1 MLFLAMLLL
10 GAVIGFV
17 GAGGA
22 GVTIAMLV
30 VGFHV
35 PMHEALAVALTAMIF
50 TCLSGAYSHFKEGE
64 VVVKTGAVLGIG
76 GCRAGAVYDQL
87 YYAFVSGFTLFEG
100 LSLRLA
106 QCPLPFSRP
115 FIRWQK
121 AVSLWSFGW
130 YG

>member
-76 GCRAGAVYDQL
+76 GVVGSFAGANVSMMLDAELVLYMTSYLMLLSAVLLYLTVYHSDWL
-87 YYAFVSGFTLFEG
+87 NARFHFPVH
-100 LSLRLA
+100 
-106 QCPLPFSRP
+106 
-115 FIRWQK
+115 
-121 AVSLWSFGW
+121 
-130 YG
+130 